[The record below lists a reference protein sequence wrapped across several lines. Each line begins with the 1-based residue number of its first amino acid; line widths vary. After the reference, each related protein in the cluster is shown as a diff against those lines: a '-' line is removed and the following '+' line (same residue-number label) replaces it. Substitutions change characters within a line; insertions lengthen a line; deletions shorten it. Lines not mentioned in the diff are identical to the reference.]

1 LVEAYVEAID
11 QYDGDTLSDCI
22 AKRAQECDIN
32 SIQAAG
38 EVVFDGAKSLVDR
51 SVNIGGN
58 AAGAAGFVGVSPT
71 APVSFLAG
79 GISGMNAHKGLI
91 ETLAKRDVPGFEA
104 KATGQWSVHVDATDD
119 MDPTV
124 YTHAYTTNANEEAM
138 HEAAEGLKQKAL
150 ADVYAYKHEH
160 GEDGYQRELERQAS
174 NMDAYVVEDM
184 ALAAQAHEAQTKGI
198 EEQRIIER
206 NTSPFQVH

>member
-1 LVEAYVEAID
+1 MGGLSDVMNGAIGIMEKLSPAYWGEQAAKAQIPEPTQQAGLVEAYVEAID

-79 GISGMNAHKGLI
+79 GISMNTERMATRENWKGRPQTWMHMLWKI
-91 ETLAKRDVPGFEA
+91 WLSRHRRTKRKLRVL
-104 KATGQWSVHVDATDD
+104 KNSV
-119 MDPTV
+119 
-124 YTHAYTTNANEEAM
+124 
-138 HEAAEGLKQKAL
+138 L
-150 ADVYAYKHEH
+150 
-160 GEDGYQRELERQAS
+160 
-174 NMDAYVVEDM
+174 
-184 ALAAQAHEAQTKGI
+184 
-198 EEQRIIER
+198 
-206 NTSPFQVH
+206 